1 MLREVKK
8 LRNGTVFSYGI
19 GSYDDWCVYE
29 STPEVRARR
38 VGDYDYFKKFRE
50 LGEIYGRAELF
61 EDICKI
67 YDRTKAEVDKE
78 VLDDISNQIC
88 HNYHDDYDKAEYS
101 FCLLY
106 LSMIAE
112 MNKEYSRLGKRVKGL
127 GIHQL
132 LFQKMKIHDIANF
145 TRGKKWFEIAAIC
158 EQYGF

>member
-1 MLREVKK
+1 MLREIKR
-8 LRNGTVFSYGI
+8 LRNGTVFSYGM
-19 GSYDDWCVYE
+19 GSYDEWCVYE
-29 STPEVRARR
+29 SNPEVRAKR
-38 VGDYDYFKKFRE
+38 VGDYDYFKKIRE
-50 LGEIYGRAELF
+50 LGNIYEISDVF
-61 EDICKI
+61 ETFCSIYNRTTTEIDKDILK
-67 YDRTKAEVDKE
+67 
-78 VLDDISNQIC
+78 DISETCEQ
-88 HNYHDDYDKAEYS
+88 YEDDYDKAEYA

-106 LSMIAE
+106 LSMVSE